1 MKFLSVF
8 ALIALFAG
16 VSYAEETATATT
28 TETDAEYTVTSQGY
42 VNKIFDYTHDAENIT
57 RNKLDPARLCIYKYN
72 TTEKCVDV
80 DNNNTVV
87 TEDPA
92 EMVAPGNDI
101 RFDTLPVMPSDYD
114 PEPIKDEENNAVRV
128 HVWVAPSGGSSA
140 EATGE

>member
-8 ALIALFAG
+8 TLIALFAG

-57 RNKLDPARLCIYKYN
+57 RNKLSPDRLYIYGHNYD
-72 TTEKCVDV
+72 TQVADS
-80 DNNNTVV
+80 D
-87 TEDPA
+87 
-92 EMVAPGNDI
+92 MVAPGNDV
-101 RFDTLPVMPSDYD
+101 RFDTLPVRPADFKPGVALEESDGTQ
-114 PEPIKDEENNAVRV
+114 RV
-128 HVWVAPSGGSSA
+128 FVWVAPSGGSSA

>member
-16 VSYAEETATATT
+16 VSYAEETATVTT

-57 RNKLDPARLCIYKYN
+57 RNKLSPDRLYIYGHNYE
-72 TTEKCVDV
+72 TQVADS
-80 DNNNTVV
+80 D
-87 TEDPA
+87 
-92 EMVAPGNDI
+92 MVAPGNDV
-101 RFDTLPVMPSDYD
+101 RFDTLPVRPADFKPGEALEESDGTQ
-114 PEPIKDEENNAVRV
+114 RV
-128 HVWVAPSGGSSA
+128 FVWVAPSGGSSA

>member
-57 RNKLDPARLCIYKYN
+57 RNKLSPDRLYIYGHNYE
-72 TTEKCVDV
+72 TQVADS
-80 DNNNTVV
+80 D
-87 TEDPA
+87 
-92 EMVAPGNDI
+92 MVAPGNDV
-101 RFDTLPVMPSDYD
+101 RFDTLPVRPADFKPGEALEESDGTQ
-114 PEPIKDEENNAVRV
+114 RV
-128 HVWVAPSGGSSA
+128 FVWVAPSGGSSA